1 MKTRSLKTRQ
11 ARRATLLLVAMAAML
26 ALPTMA
32 SAQESRSNFGG
43 LFGTNPIG
51 DLFGTDPTAETA
63 NEEEGM
69 FGGNRG
75 GGLSNQTFGENSGG
89 SATETDV
96 APLGSGLLIMVAA
109 GAGYALLKKKED

>member
-43 LFGTNPIG
+43 LFGTNP
-51 DLFGTDPTAETA
+51 TAKTA
-63 NEEEGM
+63 NEEKGM
-69 FGGNRG
+69 LGGNRSG
-75 GGLSNQTFGENSGG
+75 ETFTNQTFGSEDAGSG
-89 SATETDV
+89 SSNNV
-96 APLGSGLLIMVAA
+96 NAPLGSGIAILLFA
-109 GAGYALLKKKED
+109 GAGYAALKKKED

>member
-11 ARRATLLLVAMAAML
+11 ARRVTLLLVTMAAML

-43 LFGTNPIG
+43 LFGTNPK
-51 DLFGTDPTAETA
+51 FKTA
-63 NEEEGM
+63 NEEQGM
-69 FGGNRG
+69 FGVNRGGNRS
-75 GGLSNQTFGENSGG
+75 GGLSNQTFGESYGG

-96 APLGSGLLIMVAA
+96 VPLGSGLLIMVAA